1 MNSSID
7 AANKSV
13 NNINKITYVSKTFYS
28 PKNYLEPTKSVSG
41 HISSSINNNVINSTT
56 TNGTIWNSSKVLLTK
71 DNPKDKAY
79 LFKSQKYI
87 RDFKGTSM
95 SMMGGN
101 DSSILVKKEE
111 QKWGTWLWNWMPN
124 FESENQI
131 FSIYSKNLGL

>member
-41 HISSSINNNVINSTT
+41 HISSSINNNVINNTT

-71 DNPKDKAY
+71 DVPKDKAY

-87 RDFKGTSM
+87 RDFKGT

-124 FESENQI
+124 FESEDQI